1 MKHLVFGTGL
11 IGGFIGAGLMH
22 AGHNVVFL
30 GREKQKKAMS
40 DGLIFSALDGTS
52 TKVKAPKFY
61 DATEPSTFDVIW
73 LSVKCTA
80 VENCINELQKL
91 VNKDSIIVC
100 CQNSFGSDA
109 MVRSA
114 LPKVTVLN
122 ATVGFNVAQ
131 NAPNHLHRSTDGR
144 LVVESHPKLVDLI
157 QGLNTSILPTHSSD
171 QITAERWAKLQLNI
185 ANPVNALA
193 DVPTKAMTEDRE
205 YRVVIAALMSELL
218 MVTSAMKLAL
228 PKLTP
233 LPAKWLPLMM
243 RLPNFIYLKIAQKT
257 LAIDPTARVSMWW
270 DLSQGKRSEIDFLNA
285 AVVEQGSKLSI
296 DCPKNKRIVELIKE
310 VESGQRKIG
319 VSGSELQ
326 AVLGINKQ

>member
-11 IGGFIGAGLMH
+11 IGGFIGAGLIH

-40 DGLIFSALDGTS
+40 DGLVFSALDGTS
-52 TKVKAPKFY
+52 AEVKALKFY
-61 DATEPSTFDVIW
+61 DAATSSTFDIIW

-80 VENCINELQKL
+80 VESCVKELQEL
-91 VNKDSIIVC
+91 VNEDSIIVC
-100 CQNSFGSDA
+100 CQNGFGSDVV
-109 MVRSA
+109 VRSA
-114 LPKVTVLN
+114 LPQVTILN

-144 LVVESHPKLVDLI
+144 LVVESHPKLVNLLHE
-157 QGLNTSILPTHSSD
+157 LNTSILPTHSSD

-205 YRVVIAALMSELL
+205 YRIVIAALMSELL

-233 LPAKWLPLMM
+233 LPAKWLPFMM

-285 AVVEQGSKLSI
+285 AVVEQGSKLGI

-326 AVLGINKQ
+326 ALLGINKQ